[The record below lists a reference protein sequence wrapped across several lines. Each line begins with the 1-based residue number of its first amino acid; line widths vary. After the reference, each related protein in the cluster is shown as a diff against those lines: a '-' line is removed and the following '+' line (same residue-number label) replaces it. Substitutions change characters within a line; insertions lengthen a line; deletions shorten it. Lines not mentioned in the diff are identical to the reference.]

1 MAKVRE
7 TITVELFAS
16 LASHAGGA
24 RSVEVEASNL
34 REMFD
39 ALKAQFPGMTPALER
54 GVSVSIDGR
63 IYTESLFQPVGADNE
78 IVLIAQLRGG

>member
-1 MAKVRE
+1 MFRPSV
-7 TITVELFAS
+7 TVELFAS
-16 LASHAGGA
+16 LAVHAGGA
-24 RSVEVEASNL
+24 RAVEVEASNL

-39 ALKAQFPGMTPALER
+39 ALKADYPEMAPALDR

-63 IYTESLFQPVGADNE
+63 IYTESLFQSIGPENE